1 MLKLDSGGL
10 HIRKFAGDATDP
22 FISDAMMLSTTEI
35 CESYRIADAKGVI
48 QLDRR

>member
-1 MLKLDSGGL
+1 MLKLDFGGL
-10 HIRKFAGDATDP
+10 HTRELAGDVTDP
-22 FISDAMMLSTTEI
+22 LMSDATMLSATEI